1 MSVCTQEICDG
12 YAFHFLDNI
21 AHPAVRLMGIGYEE
35 RCSAAYHWDNAQ
47 RVPGVLLQ
55 YTLRGC
61 GRVRAGD
68 RLYRTEPGSAFLLS
82 FPSDSS
88 YYFDEQDSSAPWAF
102 YYLLFS
108 GEAVAPY
115 VELIGSRLG
124 TVFPL
129 REHHPAVRGLISLHA
144 QARGNQLHDPFTAAS
159 QVFSILCALC
169 AGYEEPQTFSR
180 LTEEAIRCMQRSYAS
195 SIGIA
200 DVAARLQVSASH
212 LSRVFF
218 RETGSRPVEY
228 LTRLRL
234 EEAVR
239 LLNTTSLSIDAISR
253 RCGFGDGNYFSKV
266 FRCHMG
272 LSPRAFRQQLQSQ
285 QYRSV
290 QL

>member
-1 MSVCTQEICDG
+1 MSQYEGDRCDG

-21 AHPAVRLMGIGYEE
+21 ARPAVGLIGVGYEE
-35 RCSAAYHWDNAQ
+35 RCSAAYHWENAQ
-47 RVPGVLLQ
+47 RAPGFLLQ
-55 YTLRGC
+55 YTLRGE
-61 GRVRAGD
+61 GRVRAGET
-68 RLYRTEPGSAFLLS
+68 LYRAEPGTAFLLS
-82 FPSDSS
+82 FPSDSA
-88 YYFDEQDSSAPWAF
+88 YYFDAQDGSEPWAF

-115 VELIGSRLG
+115 VELVSARQGS
-124 TVFPL
+124 VFPL
-129 REHHPAVRGLISLHA
+129 GEHHPAVRGLVSLHA
-144 QARGNQLHDPFTAAS
+144 QARANQLHDPFTAAS
-159 QVFSILCALC
+159 QVFAILCALC
-169 AGYEEPQTFSR
+169 AGQEEAHACSR
-180 LTEEAIRCMQRSYAS
+180 LTEEAIRHMQRSYAQ

-200 DVAARLQVSASH
+200 DIAAMLQVSASH
-212 LSRVFF
+212 LSRVFL

-239 LLNTTSLSIDAISR
+239 LLNTTQLSIDAISR
-253 RCGFGDGNYFSKV
+253 RCGFGDGNYFIKV
-266 FRCHMG
+266 FRAHMG

>member
-1 MSVCTQEICDG
+1 MSQCMQELCDS

-21 AHPAVRLMGIGYEE
+21 AHAAVRLMGVGYEE
-35 RCSAAYHWDNAQ
+35 RCSAAYHWENAQ
-47 RVPGVLLQ
+47 RAPGVLLQ
-55 YTLRGC
+55 YTLRGA
-61 GRVRAGD
+61 GSVRAGD
-68 RLYRTEPGSAFLLS
+68 RLYRAEPGTAFLLS
-82 FPSDSS
+82 FPSDSAYS
-88 YYFDEQDSSAPWAF
+88 FDEQDGDAPWAF

-115 VELIGSRLG
+115 VELVSGRLG
-124 TVFPL
+124 TVFSL
-129 REHHPAVRGLISLHA
+129 SKRHPAVRGLISIHA
-144 QARGNQLHDPFTAAS
+144 QARENRLRDPFSAAS
-159 QVFSILCALC
+159 QVFSILCSLC
-169 AGYEEPQTFSR
+169 ACPEEARAYSR
-180 LTEEAIRCMQRSYAS
+180 LTEEAIRRMQNSFAQ

-200 DVAARLQVSASH
+200 DVAAGLRVSASH
-212 LSRVFF
+212 LSRVFS
-218 RETGSRPVEY
+218 RETGLRPVEY

-239 LLNTTSLSIDAISR
+239 LLNATNLSVDDISR

>member
-1 MSVCTQEICDG
+1 MSQYVQEHCDG

-21 AHPAVRLMGIGYEE
+21 THPAVGLMGVGYEE
-35 RCSAAYHWDNAQ
+35 RCSAAYHWENAQ
-47 RVPGVLLQ
+47 RAPGVLLQ
-55 YTLRGC
+55 YTLRGA
-61 GRVRAGD
+61 GWVRAGD
-68 RLYRTEPGSAFLLS
+68 RLYRAEPGSAFLLS
-82 FPSDSS
+82 FPSDSA
-88 YYFDEQDSSAPWAF
+88 YYFDEQDGSAPWAF

-115 VELIGSRLG
+115 VELVSDRHGI
-124 TVFPL
+124 VFPL
-129 REHHPAVRGLISLHA
+129 GEHHPAVRGLISLHA
-144 QARGNQLHDPFTAAS
+144 QARANQLHDPFTAAS
-159 QVFSILCALC
+159 QVFAILCALC
-169 AGYEEPQTFSR
+169 AGQEEAHTCSR
-180 LTEEAIRCMQRSYAS
+180 LTEKATRHMQRSFAQ

-200 DVAARLQVSASH
+200 DIAAMLRVSASH
-212 LSRVFF
+212 LSRVFL

-239 LLNTTSLSIDAISR
+239 LLNTTQLPIDAISH

-266 FRCHMG
+266 FRAHMG

-285 QYRSV
+285 QYRSI